1 MTFKAWFYPSRKHSS
16 PSCMIRVF
24 FFQPDNF
31 VFPLL
36 TLIAWKGTFSS
47 ERVFGGGEGRVVF
60 VTEHTCDDGKLT
72 LK

>member
-1 MTFKAWFYPSRKHSS
+1 MVLPLKETFISVLFDQG
-16 PSCMIRVF
+16 I
-24 FFQPDNF
+24 FFQQDNF